1 MNLRG
6 SKEKSWK
13 KKRDTKNDVII
24 FQFKKVKN

>member
-1 MNLRG
+1 MNLSG

-13 KKRDTKNDVII
+13 KKRNRKNDVII